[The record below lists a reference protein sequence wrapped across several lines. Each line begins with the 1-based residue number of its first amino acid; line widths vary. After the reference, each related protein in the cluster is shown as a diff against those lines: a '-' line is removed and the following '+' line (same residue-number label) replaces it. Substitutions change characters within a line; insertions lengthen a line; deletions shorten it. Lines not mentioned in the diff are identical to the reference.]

1 MQIRF
6 NSILSNYSRKPS
18 KKIAGCL
25 TQQFELAF
33 GNIITL

>member
-1 MQIRF
+1 MQIWF
-6 NSILSNYSRKPS
+6 NSILSNSSGKPP

-33 GNIITL
+33 GNIIKL